1 MAPKRSLTIDKS
13 LLYNK
18 YVLYLVFIAAVGN
31 LLTLFTVGDMR
42 SAIVFVLV
50 GFLTSFFSKN
60 MVVILCV
67 AMAVSNVLK
76 YGAASLEGYTGND
89 DEEEEK
95 EDEEHKKTKKE
106 KSDSKESMS
115 ESKESMSEK
124 EDTEDSE
131 KSEKSEDNIADIV
144 AKYSEKAESK
154 KTENK

>member
-95 EDEEHKKTKKE
+95 EDEDHKKTKKG
-106 KSDSKESMS
+106 S
-115 ESKESMSEK
+115 ESKESMAEK
-124 EDTEDSE
+124 EDSE